1 MFARS
6 LALLVLSLAAVACA
20 GPTQTSSSATA
31 PPVVP
36 VKPSSSLAGAS
47 TIELHRAPAN
57 LGCDSIGVDYT
68 SMTFH
73 IDPGAVDPVIAL
85 TNKGTTLMTYWSD
98 GFVAGPD
105 RERVIR
111 DAAGRL
117 VVSDGDP
124 LLVPAAAY
132 PRLAGYFV
140 CLAQDAIY
148 VLDTDPS

>member
-73 IDPGAVDPVIAL
+73 IDPNAVDPVIAL
-85 TNKGTTLMTYWSD
+85 TNEAVTLKTFWSP
-98 GFVAGPD
+98 GFVPGAD
-105 RERVIR
+105 AERLIR
-111 DAAGRL
+111 DMTGK
-117 VVSDGDP
+117 VVVRDGDP
-124 LLVPAAAY
+124 LL
-132 PRLAGYFV
+132 
-140 CLAQDAIY
+140 
-148 VLDTDPS
+148 